1 MCDDDDDDDNDDQ
14 YDDNDDDDDHEDL
27 ERVVQMLGQR
37 VTSTCVSDSERDER
51 AFKDAFKTFLGQ
63 YNVARLCTDCGMSYL
78 VGLYA
83 GDVGL

>member
-1 MCDDDDDDDNDDQ
+1 
-14 YDDNDDDDDHEDL
+14 
-27 ERVVQMLGQR
+27 MLGQR